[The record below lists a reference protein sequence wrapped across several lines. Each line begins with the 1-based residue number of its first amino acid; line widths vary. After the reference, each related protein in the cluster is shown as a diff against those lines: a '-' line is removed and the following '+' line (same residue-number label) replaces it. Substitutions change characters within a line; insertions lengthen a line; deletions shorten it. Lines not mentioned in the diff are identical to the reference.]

1 MTDSNT
7 TNKNSFGTTVE
18 SLMKGMEGFL
28 SSKTV
33 IGEPVQLGN
42 TTLLPLTDV
51 SFGMGAG
58 AFAGEKKRRTGG
70 GIGGKISPT
79 AVIVVQDGS
88 VRMVNIKSQDG
99 ITKLIDM
106 IPDFVNRFMDHREAK
121 QYPEKAKAR
130 KEARAKAE
138 EELKEKL
145 DLETE

>member
-70 GIGGKISPT
+70 GIGAKISPT

-88 VRMVNIKSQDG
+88 LRMVNIKSQDG

-106 IPDFVNRFMDHREAK
+106 IPDFVNRFMDYRGAK

>member
-1 MTDSNT
+1 MADSNT

-18 SLMKGMEGFL
+18 SLMKGMEGFI

-58 AFAGEKKRRTGG
+58 AFAGEKKRKTGG

-79 AVIVVQDGS
+79 AVIVVQDGY
-88 VRMVNIKSQDG
+88 VRMVNIKNQDG

-106 IPDFVNRFMDHREAK
+106 IPDFVNSFMEKREAK
-121 QYPEKAKAR
+121 QHPQKAEAR
-130 KEARAKAE
+130 KEARAQAE

-145 DLETE
+145 DLESE

>member
-70 GIGGKISPT
+70 GIGGKISPHRSHCRT
-79 AVIVVQDGS
+79 G
-88 VRMVNIKSQDG
+88 
-99 ITKLIDM
+99 
-106 IPDFVNRFMDHREAK
+106 RFGPYGK
-121 QYPEKAKAR
+121 Y
-130 KEARAKAE
+130 
-138 EELKEKL
+138 
-145 DLETE
+145 

>member
-106 IPDFVNRFMDHREAK
+106 IPDFVNRFMDYREAK

-130 KEARAKAE
+130 KKARAKAE